1 MSIKFEQIYNSIKKN
16 NKKIQVSIEINDD
29 FIQQINNTNKS
40 SNTFLNV
47 ENNLLDKLNIT
58 NLDLSSSKNESII
71 EEVAE
76 NKGNNL
82 IYYNQMKL

>member
-40 SNTFLNV
+40 SDTFLNV

-58 NLDLSSSKNESII
+58 NLDL
-71 EEVAE
+71 
-76 NKGNNL
+76 
-82 IYYNQMKL
+82 